1 MMRRLTVSRS
11 AKGAPFLSEGVGSQR
26 GASPYETR
34 VFSYARGYLCLA
46 RFARQTKKKE
56 RLLVV

>member
-1 MMRRLTVSRS
+1 MIRRLTVSRS
-11 AKGAPFLSEGVGSQR
+11 AKGAPFLSERVGSQR

-34 VFSYARGYLCLA
+34 AFSYGRGHCLA

-56 RLLVV
+56 TLLVV